1 MNNLF
6 ASFFGNSIIE
16 ILFSN
21 HKMLELIAKKLE
33 EDEIPREEIVYRGHK
48 KQIENLDLRRLHQIL
63 SVHEIGASRR
73 SKESNTEC
81 NSLLY
86 KGMYS
91 KSRRSY
97 DALLK
102 IASKCDEF
110 SL

>member
-1 MNNLF
+1 M

-21 HKMLELIAKKLE
+21 HKMLELIASKLE
-33 EDEIPREEIVYRGHK
+33 EEEFPREEIVSRGHK
-48 KQIENLDLRRLHQIL
+48 KEIENLDLRRLNQIL
-63 SVHEIGASRR
+63 SVHEIGASRT
-73 SKESNTEC
+73 SEESNIQC
-81 NSLLY
+81 NSLIY

-91 KSRRSY
+91 KLRRNF

-102 IASKCDEF
+102 IADRCDEF

>member
-1 MNNLF
+1 MSNLI
-6 ASFFGNSIIE
+6 ASFYGNSIIE
-16 ILFSN
+16 ILFGN
-21 HKMLELIAKKLE
+21 HKMLELISSKLDV
-33 EDEIPREEIVYRGHK
+33 DEFPREEIVDRGHK
-48 KQIENLDLRRLHQIL
+48 KQIQNLDLRRLHQVL
-63 SVHEIGASRR
+63 SVHEIGESRK
-73 SKESNTEC
+73 SKQSKS

-91 KSRRSY
+91 NSKLERSL

>member
-1 MNNLF
+1 
-6 ASFFGNSIIE
+6 
-16 ILFSN
+16 
-21 HKMLELIAKKLE
+21 MLELISNKLD
-33 EDEIPREEIVYRGHK
+33 EDEFPREEIFSRGHK
-48 KQIENLDLRRLHQIL
+48 KQIENLDLRRLHQVL
-63 SVHEIGASRR
+63 SVHEIGATRK
-73 SKESNTEC
+73 SKQGKS

-91 KSRRSY
+91 KLERSY